1 MAESRLFHHNRSFT
15 NLRHTYDID
24 DTLKNKLKSHDLDSI
39 VALTHI
45 SEERTMCLTRELSI
59 GYGSRI
65 TGAIMELQKWSRSI
79 SCLSLYET
87 DTNHSVNVSKIDHAK
102 DFKEFCVRHDVKP
115 DTVDVLSKYDCNSL
129 PALRHLPSSELNG
142 LLWELSVGQRAA
154 VTQGIRVL
162 RELQHSMSLPNL
174 TTYTQDEPGS
184 QNRCDEDMKR
194 IHDLIPMD
202 LYQQLAMKA
211 DFEDIKR
218 AAKFVLSNKDVHGC
232 NDIRDLWDVLM
243 KRGYIKIGDYD
254 KLIQILRDAR
264 MCELKNIVE
273 VGRNKIRKI
282 CDKANTNAF
291 TNKKPVLP
299 LQQQESGH
307 ILKAL
312 REKPRRLRRNSMSIP
327 SCHIHKGTKAV
338 DIQNDLTDTSL
349 SNVPLVF
356 VEV

>member
-1 MAESRLFHHNRSFT
+1 MHLRGNAYSFQWCIFNDKRSRGSMAESRLFHHNRSFT

-243 KRGYIKIGDYD
+243 KRGYIKI
-254 KLIQILRDAR
+254 
-264 MCELKNIVE
+264 
-273 VGRNKIRKI
+273 
-282 CDKANTNAF
+282 ANTNAF